1 MNPMSLYLNLAL
13 SRTTTINIKIIKIF
27 IYLFRMKTTEV
38 ADVVYVNNV
47 LTVGCE
53 RVGGQAKGGQLLAD
67 QVQGWMGIQHHEPK
81 SWFSK

>member
-1 MNPMSLYLNLAL
+1 
-13 SRTTTINIKIIKIF
+13 
-27 IYLFRMKTTEV
+27 MKTTEV